1 MDEKELRLLS
11 NEELLDEEKKL
22 RSFSILNAVLIGF
35 LVGIIIVS
43 IFLKS
48 YTLVLLIPLF
58 FIYQLQNNPKNK
70 RLKAIQE
77 ILKDRKV
84 R

>member
-1 MDEKELRLLS
+1 MNEKDLKLLT
-11 NEELLDEEKKL
+11 NKELLDEEKKL
-22 RSFSILNAVLIGF
+22 KSFSLLNALLIGF
-35 LVGIIIVS
+35 LAGIILVS

-58 FIYQLQNNPKNK
+58 FIYQLHNNPKNK

-77 ILKDRKV
+77 ILKDRKLK
-84 R
+84 